1 MKSSKNFQRGRI
13 LLVSHVYHT
22 ESGPVYGPFNVIKDF
37 LNTNKRS
44 FQTIEYPL
52 VSRTPLII
60 KSVFETVKTVMTAA
74 VYIPKIFIGIDPLNA
89 FAGVI
94 LKKIGLVKKTI
105 FYCVDYTP
113 TRFKNKILNNI
124 YLGIDRFVSKNSDE
138 VWNVSSR
145 IIDVRNKQ
153 GIPDAKIKFVPNS
166 PVFEN
171 CPRLPVGKVNRNN
184 IVMVAGLTHGPV
196 LNLVL
201 KAFKNVVTKFPKAR
215 LSIIGTGPYQ
225 EKLKEKTKKV
235 ELSKNIIFLGQL
247 SNKDLLR
254 EVSKSAAALAIYT
267 FSKDYSWVYYGDSK
281 KAREYLACGTPVII
295 TDVVGTADDVER
307 YKAGLVIKPG
317 TKDLERAMDK
327 MLSDKNYWLECRKN
341 ACLLAKKYDMKKI
354 LDESFDTT
362 L

>member
-74 VYIPKIFIGIDPLNA
+74 VYKPKIFIGIDPLNA

-94 LKKIGLVKKTI
+94 LERFGLVKKVV

-113 TRFKNKILNNI
+113 TRFKNKILNSV
-124 YLGIDRFVSKNSDE
+124 YLGIDKFVSKNSDE

-145 IIDVRNKQ
+145 IVEVRKKQ
-153 GIPDAKIKFVPNS
+153 GISDSKIKFVPNAPIFGS
-166 PVFEN
+166 
-171 CPRLPVGKVNRNN
+171 CPRLPAEKVNRNN

-196 LNLVL
+196 LDLVL
-201 KAFKNVVTKFPKAR
+201 KAFKNVVAKFSKAR
-215 LSIIGTGPYQ
+215 LLIIGTGPYQ
-225 EKLKEKTKKV
+225 DKLRLKTKKMG
-235 ELSKNIIFLGQL
+235 LSENIKFSGQL
-247 SNKDLLR
+247 PNKNLLH
-254 EVSKSAAALAIYT
+254 EVSKSGIALAIYT
-267 FSKDYSWVYYGDSK
+267 FSDDYSWIYYGDSK

-295 TDVVGTADDVER
+295 TDVVATAGDVR
-307 YKAGLVIKPG
+307 DYNAGLVIKPNSES
-317 TKDLERAMDK
+317 LEQA
-327 MLSDKNYWLECRKN
+327 LSKILGDKNYWLKCRKN
-341 ACLLAKKYDMKKI
+341 AAKLGKDYDIDSILGKI
-354 LDESFDTT
+354 I
-362 L
+362 